1 MSQEINKY
9 IVQALIEMALFLEF
23 SGDGIID
30 PDAAVQALEQL
41 SSTLQMANVETKASL
56 CLHFENIA
64 SEYQGDKAEFVR
76 CMGEELGLVDE

>member
-1 MSQEINKY
+1 MNQEINKH
-9 IVQALIEMALFLEF
+9 VAQALVEMALFLEF
-23 SGDGIID
+23 SGDMIID

-64 SEYQGDKAEFVR
+64 LEYQGDKAEFVR
-76 CMGEELGLVDE
+76 GMGEELGLIDE